1 MCSQFFIN
9 FLFFDQMMT
18 YETYWSEE
26 VVVDFSAGKFQ
37 LVSFGR
43 SNNSTTV
50 NVNTDWPFF

>member
-1 MCSQFFIN
+1 
-9 FLFFDQMMT
+9 MMT

-50 NVNTDWPFF
+50 NVNTDWPFFKEN